1 MFAFKDDYEEDY
13 EKYKAPE
20 YIDIR
25 NIEIKDGNFF
35 IDFYKN
41 SESKIKKIQLEV
53 AKELTLEEGIYSDK
67 DIQEIR
73 FILKELKDLEKS
85 VEKLNERKQ
94 LRNKLN
100 YLDDE
105 VNQLYDREQS
115 LVLIQPLDN
124 IKNPNSLDYEAK
136 KEELIKALH
145 AIKPSYNLE
154 AQGLERLEKY
164 SIFEDKLENIS
175 LIPKNSKAF
184 DDFTLAFKPIT
195 KDIKSDHLLKITV
208 DGDLGKQVLVFEN
221 SQFTESNHAESLIPR
236 SYRRMPDTFEMGKV
250 PNLQKQKTIDYLGDK
265 GKNPD
270 TDIQNT
276 KTSEDC

>member
-1 MFAFKDDYEEDY
+1 M
-13 EKYKAPE
+13 
-20 YIDIR
+20 
-25 NIEIKDGNFF
+25 
-35 IDFYKN
+35 
-41 SESKIKKIQLEV
+41 Q
-53 AKELTLEEGIYSDK
+53 KELTLEEGIYSDK

-124 IKNPNSLDYEAK
+124 IKNPNSFRLWKQK

-175 LIPKNSKAF
+175 LIPKILKLLM
-184 DDFTLAFKPIT
+184 TLP
-195 KDIKSDHLLKITV
+195 
-208 DGDLGKQVLVFEN
+208 
-221 SQFTESNHAESLIPR
+221 
-236 SYRRMPDTFEMGKV
+236 
-250 PNLQKQKTIDYLGDK
+250 
-265 GKNPD
+265 
-270 TDIQNT
+270 
-276 KTSEDC
+276 